1 MRNLALCGHN
11 LREAEATRVSS
22 DGILEPKPADS
33 LLVLGD
39 LKSCL
44 ELLEF

>member
-1 MRNLALCGHN
+1 MRNLALWGHN

-22 DGILEPKPADS
+22 DGILEPKPAG
-33 LLVLGD
+33 LLGD

-44 ELLEF
+44 ELLEV